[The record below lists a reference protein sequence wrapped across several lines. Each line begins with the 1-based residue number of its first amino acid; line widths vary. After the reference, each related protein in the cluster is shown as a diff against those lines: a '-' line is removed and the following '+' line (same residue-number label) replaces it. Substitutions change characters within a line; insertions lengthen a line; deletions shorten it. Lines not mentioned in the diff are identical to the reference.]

1 MSNGNFDN
9 YSNQSNPSQTSLFQD
24 RNLKNNIGFLCIVLS
39 IFCLLRCYEVLVD
52 INNKKNSGIQ
62 NYITGRGTFE
72 IELAPHIGNLS
83 FVVKNFEKN
92 SKDAHQKLILKSN
105 NLMTA
110 LYEKGIAKEDVKA
123 ENYVSR
129 PKFANDSCVKGNCPP
144 SKQGPVGFETSQII
158 FVKIRDLKKT
168 TEIVSFLADE
178 NIEEINP
185 ISYETENLENIKE
198 QARFEAI
205 NLAKRDAQNIA
216 KSLGVRLNKVIKFNE
231 NYPID
236 DRLKRP
242 NMPNMPNMIES
253 RDDFSPNY
261 SFIQGENGQQK
272 LRSTVVINYHIN

>member
-1 MSNGNFDN
+1 M
-9 YSNQSNPSQTSLFQD
+9 
-24 RNLKNNIGFLCIVLS
+24 R
-39 IFCLLRCYEVLVD
+39 
-52 INNKKNSGIQ
+52 
-62 NYITGRGTFE
+62 
-72 IELAPHIGNLS
+72 
-83 FVVKNFEKN
+83 
-92 SKDAHQKLILKSN
+92 
-105 NLMTA
+105 
-110 LYEKGIAKEDVKA
+110 
-123 ENYVSR
+123 
-129 PKFANDSCVKGNCPP
+129 KGNCPP

-205 NLAKRDAQNIA
+205 NLAKKDAQNIA

-236 DRLKRP
+236 DRNKRP
-242 NMPNMPNMIES
+242 DMPNIIES

-272 LRSTVVINYHIN
+272 LRSTVVINYHID